1 MPSNGCHRST
11 GWMAAVNG
19 RQVVPVFGSLL
30 LMCHLRSGRLN
41 MSFSH
46 RDALL
51 RSWSS
56 GNSTGPMEA
65 DPTASHHMVSAI
77 HIGVTNDRP
86 INIGNRSIIVEGSA
100 FPAATIISGTSVA
113 EAAVYA
119 AIKPNMRSQ

>member
-1 MPSNGCHRST
+1 MPSNGCHLST

-30 LMCHLRSGRLN
+30 LMCHLPSGRLN

-56 GNSTGPMEA
+56 GNSTGPHE
-65 DPTASHHMVSAI
+65 I
-77 HIGVTNDRP
+77 
-86 INIGNRSIIVEGSA
+86 
-100 FPAATIISGTSVA
+100 
-113 EAAVYA
+113 
-119 AIKPNMRSQ
+119 